1 MPRGSSR
8 RSADDEYSDVNY
20 VFPTFITTFLPI
32 GLVGLLIAA
41 IFAAAMSSAA
51 AELAAL
57 STATVIDF
65 YRRHLKPEASDPHYL
80 FVSKLA
86 TAFWGIFATVFALY
100 AANLGSLIEV
110 VNQVGSYFYGSLLGV
125 FVLAVGVRRATADGA
140 FWGLFAGMAS
150 VALVESTT
158 SISFLWNNVVG
169 TVAVV
174 VVGMAISLL
183 QPAPA
188 R

>member
-1 MPRGSSR
+1 M
-8 RSADDEYSDVNY
+8 
-20 VFPTFITTFLPI
+20 
-32 GLVGLLIAA
+32 
-41 IFAAAMSSAA
+41 
-51 AELAAL
+51 
-57 STATVIDF
+57 
-65 YRRHLKPEASDPHYL
+65 
-80 FVSKLA
+80 SKLA
-86 TAFWGIFATVFALY
+86 TAIWGIFATVFAVY

-125 FVLAVGVRRATADGA
+125 FVLAVDVRRATADGA

-174 VVGMAISLL
+174 VVGMAISLRH
-183 QPAPA
+183 PAPA